1 MITRSDPYHAS
12 SATLWPEQAIG
23 LADALRIY
31 TLGGAEGI
39 RRVSETGSIVV
50 GKSADFVVL
59 DRNLFEIPVTDIKS
73 ERVQETY
80 FRGRRVYRRAAA
92 PK

>member
-1 MITRSDPYHAS
+1 
-12 SATLWPEQAIG
+12 
-23 LADALRIY
+23 
-31 TLGGAEGI
+31 
-39 RRVSETGSIVV
+39 
-50 GKSADFVVL
+50 VVL